1 MNPCTSS
8 YPSTSLYIGDLHPEV
23 TEAVLYSKFSPAGP
37 ILSTRVC
44 RDAITG
50 HSLGYG
56 YVNFCRPED
65 ARCALNTMNFDI
77 INGKP
82 IRIMWC
88 QRDPSLR
95 KSGVGNI
102 FVNHLD
108 KSIDH
113 KALYD
118 MFSAFG
124 NILSCKVI
132 CDENGSKGHGFV
144 HFETQETA
152 QKAIEKMNGKLIHN
166 RKIYVGRYKS
176 PNQRE
181 VERRDR
187 AKEFTNVYI
196 KNFGDS
202 VNDERL
208 EDVFGK
214 FGPILSVKVMTDDS
228 GKSKGF
234 GFVRFQCHEDAQK
247 AVDEMDGKELDNT
260 TIYVSR
266 AQRKKERQKELQQ
279 KLEEIKQNRLN
290 QDHGVNLYV
299 KNLADDIDDERLFKE
314 FSSFGTITRAKVMMK
329 DGQTKGFGFVCFSS
343 REEAT
348 KALAEMNGKIVSTKP
363 LYVSFAQYRE
373 ERQAHLTTYYMH
385 RMPTMIAVPNL
396 EINPYQAAPPGSLMP
411 AVPQTED
418 WAAYSPLGQATQL
431 TPSPHCIARG
441 ARPYPFQN
449 MPNAIGSATPNPPFS
464 TMRPASSQLPQV
476 ISTEPQC
483 AANTSTATV
492 GLLPTATATS
502 ATTAVRTIL
511 RYEYTEGVCNP
522 RQLDTQPQATIKQ
535 PAVRVQNEKSL
546 IASRLASAPPQQQK
560 QILGKWLFPLIQAMQ
575 PTLANKIT
583 GMVLEMDNSELLHML
598 ESPESLRSKVD
609 EAVAVLEACQDQGDQ
624 KAINNA
630 TMVPILKVTRGHRKK
645 LVLHWEKNV

>member
-1 MNPCTSS
+1 M
-8 YPSTSLYIGDLHPEV
+8 LYN
-23 TEAVLYSKFSPAGP
+23 KFSPAGP
-37 ILSTRVC
+37 ILSIRVC
-44 RDAITG
+44 REATTG
-50 HSLGYG
+50 QSLGYG
-56 YVNFCRPED
+56 YVNFCRVED
-65 ARCALNTMNFDI
+65 AQCALNKMNFDV

-95 KSGVGNI
+95 KSGVGNV

-108 KSIDH
+108 ESIDH
-113 KALYD
+113 KVLYD

-132 CDENGSKGHGFV
+132 CDEHGSKGHGFV
-144 HFETQETA
+144 HFEKQESA
-152 QKAIEKMNGKLIHN
+152 QKAIENMNGKLIHN
-166 RKIYVGRYKS
+166 RKIYVGQYKS

-196 KNFGDS
+196 KNFGES
-202 VNDERL
+202 MTDERL

-214 FGPILSVKVMTDDS
+214 FGPVLSVKVMTDES

-234 GFVRFQCHEDAQK
+234 GFVRFQYHEDAQK
-247 AVDEMDGKELDNT
+247 AVDEMDGKELDDT

-279 KLEEIKQNRLN
+279 KLDEMKQNKLT
-290 QDHGVNLYV
+290 QDQSVNLYV
-299 KNLADDIDDERLFKE
+299 KNLADDIDDERLSKE
-314 FSSFGTITRAKVMMK
+314 FSPFGTVTRAKVMMK
-329 DGQTKGFGFVCFSS
+329 DGRTKGFGFVGFSS

-348 KALAEMNGKIVSTKP
+348 KAVAEMNGRILSSKP
-363 LYVSFAQYRE
+363 LYVSFAQYKE
-373 ERQAHLTTYYMH
+373 ERQAHLNAYYLQT
-385 RMPTMIAVPNL
+385 MPTVTAMPNL
-396 EINPYQAAPPGSLMP
+396 EINPCQAAPPDSLMP

-418 WAAYSPLGQATQL
+418 WAAYCPPGQPTQL
-431 TPSPHCIARG
+431 TPSPYYVDQG
-441 ARPYPFQN
+441 ARPHPVQN
-449 MPNAIGSATPNPPFS
+449 MPSAIGPPTPSAPLS

-476 ISTEPQC
+476 VSTEPQC
-483 AANTSTATV
+483 VATTSA
-492 GLLPTATATS
+492 ATAGPPPAAAAAS
-502 ATTAVRTIL
+502 ATTAARTIL

-522 RQLDTQPQATIKQ
+522 RQLNTQPQATTKQ

-560 QILGKWLFPLIQAMQ
+560 QILGQWLFPLIQAMQ

-609 EAVAVLEACQDQGDQ
+609 EAVAVLEACQAQG
-624 KAINNA
+624 AIRKVL
-630 TMVPILKVTRGHRKK
+630 TMPP
-645 LVLHWEKNV
+645 WF